1 MSASVTCR
9 WIWRWQLALLLAVPP
24 ALAHDPAH
32 PPYPG
37 WENIKCACRA
47 NGQSYELGQRVCLST
62 PAGYRV
68 AECRMSQNVTTWA
81 LQSEACDVTA
91 QTTATPIQGWRPAPR
106 GPMPFSRNG

>member
-1 MSASVTCR
+1 MSASVMCR
-9 WIWRWQLALLLAVPP
+9 LIWSWQLALLLAAPA

-47 NGQSYELGQRVCLST
+47 NGQSYEVGQRVCLST
-62 PAGYRV
+62 PAGFRV

-91 QTTATPIQGWRPAPR
+91 QTTAVPIQGQPHAAR
-106 GPMPFSRNG
+106 GPMPSSHNG